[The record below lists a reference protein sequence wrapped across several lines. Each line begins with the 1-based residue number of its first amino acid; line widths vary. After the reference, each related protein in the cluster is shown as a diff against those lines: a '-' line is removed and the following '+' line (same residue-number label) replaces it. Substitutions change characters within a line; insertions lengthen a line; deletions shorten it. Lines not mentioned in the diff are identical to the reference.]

1 LPLSNSDEELEILPL
16 INDHCQGLLFMKLWE
31 KKGTEL
37 SGQKV
42 LSVKEVLDEV
52 WTPTLD
58 QWNDLCRK
66 LESGNMMFYC
76 SRHGS
81 NICTITR
88 FLPIPTHLQFD

>member
-1 LPLSNSDEELEILPL
+1 
-16 INDHCQGLLFMKLWE
+16 MKLWE

-66 LESGNMMFYC
+66 LESGNMMF
-76 SRHGS
+76 SE
-81 NICTITR
+81 
-88 FLPIPTHLQFD
+88 FEHLFRKLLVYILEFVFFPQVKWFSQSC